1 MAYNA
6 RVDNQWRSPTGGY
19 GDEEEDDDF
28 LGAMASQTPQH
39 PIPTM
44 QGAFEESMLET
55 INEEDEPMSI
65 NKKDSV
71 HRRKIL
77 LERPQ
82 YERTVA
88 GKWKQ
93 RAGEK
98 YHPLWKIVA
107 QISFGMHLLHQGLA
121 KSDEEVMKILQNHVD
136 EVDGFLERTTEDF
149 DLAQHDITERVRY
162 LSLPLDHGD
171 VFDSML
177 SDRAFRAA
185 MVEGNIKIEHIVDRT
200 QVALTD
206 SLKDVKKGFDGT
218 KELARYLRKLERTW
232 EARDAAHADVFV
244 AMIGNT
250 EGWSGAF
257 VILQDKSKKL
267 NESLEYLREIIS
279 EIQRLVGVASR
290 RDVVSFYIERYGE
303 LPSLTRTS
311 LSYSQRAKEAPYR
324 TQSRVAGGLPPLRHA
339 HHRWPGQLRGKIMEC
354 RERNMQTIVV
364 MSGQRTGSPRDPNL
378 RCGMRT
384 YRTKKP

>member
-1 MAYNA
+1 MTYNA
-6 RVDNQWRSPTGGY
+6 RAGNEWRSPAGGY
-19 GDEEEDDDF
+19 GNEDDDDF
-28 LGAMASQTPQH
+28 LGEMATQTPQH

-55 INEEDEPMSI
+55 INEEDEPIPVSR
-65 NKKDSV
+65 KDSV
-71 HRRKIL
+71 YRRKVL

-82 YERTVA
+82 YERRVA

-93 RAGEK
+93 RLGEK

-136 EVDGFLERTTEDF
+136 EVDGFLERTTDDF
-149 DLAQHDITERVRY
+149 ELAQEDINERIRY
-162 LSLPLDHGD
+162 LNLPLEHGD

-177 SDRAFRAA
+177 GDRAFRAA
-185 MVEGNIKIEHIVDRT
+185 MVEGNIKIEHIIDRT

-218 KELARYLRKLERTW
+218 RELAKYLRKLERTW
-232 EARDAAHADVFV
+232 QARDEGHADVFA

-257 VILQDKSKKL
+257 VILQDKGKKL
-267 NESLEYLREIIS
+267 NESLEYLRGIIS
-279 EIQRLVGVASR
+279 EIQRLVGIASR
-290 RDVVSFYIERYGE
+290 RDVVG
-303 LPSLTRTS
+303 LTRVF
-311 LSYSQRAKEAPYR
+311 YFMY
-324 TQSRVAGGLPPLRHA
+324 G
-339 HHRWPGQLRGKIMEC
+339 
-354 RERNMQTIVV
+354 
-364 MSGQRTGSPRDPNL
+364 
-378 RCGMRT
+378 
-384 YRTKKP
+384 